1 MKKIILFIIC
11 SFFFSVGYS
20 QSSISY
26 LEKAATNGDIDAQ
39 KYLAKAYL
47 EGTTGTSKNLELS
60 FKWYLRAAEQGDA
73 ESQYELGTNDKFV
86 DLVAR
91 DGKTQDYWEAKAAFN
106 GHHSFDYGQKLIA
119 NKDSR
124 AFDLF
129 SRMAN
134 QEFGL
139 LWIYQGKTALGDC
152 YHDGIGVEINYD
164 KAFEL
169 WNEVFF
175 AGKSMSED
183 KSDNPF
189 LAIAGRIHVREAGT
203 RLGNLILVETSEI
216 EDAIKYYLDVYNTD
230 PSKDNPVLYNLGI
243 ACIFSE
249 QYKEASD
256 WFETATSS
264 TSDILSGKGFLGLAS
279 LNACYLNE
287 IQEAKSET
295 LDYIEKAKNK
305 LRADT
310 EAIIDIL
317 SAEGYLYYRLGD
329 IKQASS
335 IWDQVQQTNRE
346 SSVDYIIKNSRSR
359 LHTSLAH
366 FSSKIKQFIDGSVD
380 VDIASSNTANT
391 NTFVVIVAN
400 EEYKRVEAVPY
411 AHNDGR
417 VFKEYCLKTLGIPE
431 SNIQFIQDATYND
444 IKYSVNWLSSVINAY
459 SGEAKIIFYYAGH
472 GIPDEKQSTA
482 YLLPID
488 GYSNDVTTGYKMD
501 DLYSTLG
508 KMPSKGVI
516 VFLDACFSG
525 SKREGDMMASS
536 RGVSI
541 KVKNHTAAGNMVI
554 LSAAQGDET
563 AYPYKEQNHGMFTYY
578 LLRKLQLSH
587 GNISL
592 GELSDYVISEVKKNS
607 IVKNGKLQTPTVVAS
622 SLIGES
628 WKNWTL
634 K

>member
-73 ESQYELGTNDKFV
+73 ESQYELGTNDKFA

-91 DGKTQDYWEAKAAFN
+91 DGKTQDYWEAKAAYGGRN
-106 GHHSFDYGQKLIA
+106 TMEYGQKLIA
-119 NKDSR
+119 NKDPR
-124 AFDLF
+124 AFDFF
-129 SRMAN
+129 SRMKN
-134 QEFGL
+134 QEFGIIL
-139 LWIYQGKTALGDC
+139 IYEGEIALGDC
-152 YHDGIGVEINYD
+152 YYNGIGIEKNIE
-164 KAFEL
+164 KAMEL
-169 WNEVFF
+169 WKDAFY
-175 AGKSMSED
+175 AGKAMLKNKE
-183 KSDNPF
+183 DNPF
-189 LAIAGRIHVREAGT
+189 MAIAGQANVKKAGMK
-203 RLGNLILVETSEI
+203 LGNLFMDFGEI
-216 EDAIKYYLDVYNTD
+216 EDAVSFY
-230 PSKDNPVLYNLGI
+230 KDIYDINPTNNNPVLYNYGI
-243 ACIFSE
+243 ASLFLDKFNDAEAYFKMASQSE
-249 QYKEASD
+249 AE
-256 WFETATSS
+256 E
-264 TSDILSGKGFLGLAS
+264 LSGKGFLGLAS

-305 LRADT
+305 LGADT

-335 IWDQVQQTNRE
+335 IWNQVQQINRK

-359 LHTSLAH
+359 LHISLAH
-366 FSSKIKQFIDGSVD
+366 FSSKIKQYIDGSVD
-380 VDIASSNTANT
+380 VDIASSNTVNS

-400 EEYKRVEAVPY
+400 ENYKRVEAVPY

-417 VFKEYCLKTLGIPE
+417 VFKEYCFKTLGIPE
-431 SNIQFIQDATYND
+431 SNIQFMQDATYND
-444 IKYSVNWLSSVINAY
+444 IKYSVNWLSNVINAY
-459 SGEAKIIFYYAGH
+459 NGDAKIIFYYAGH
-472 GIPDEKQSTA
+472 GIPDDKQSTA

-501 DLYSTLG
+501 DLYATLG
-508 KMPSKGVI
+508 KMPSKGVM

-578 LLRKLQLSH
+578 LLRKLQLSR
-587 GNISL
+587 GDISL

-622 SLIGES
+622 GQIGES